1 MQKCVHCGEAI
12 RPNQTGGWYHVETP
26 AHRSDQRCFLYA
38 APEPHRTSYIDSE
51 GEERCTT
58 CDKWLE
64 PGYYDIEDHLAATVD
79 KSTDCDVE

>member
-1 MQKCVHCGEAI
+1 MSV
-12 RPNQTGGWYHVETP
+12 
-26 AHRSDQRCFLYA
+26 AHS
-38 APEPHRTSYIDSE
+38 ESYIDSE